1 MQYDVI
7 IIGSGF
13 GGLACA
19 QLLSQAGLHVLL
31 LERHQYLGGCMQSF
45 RRGAFSYDTGFH
57 YVGGLAEGQPLHAAF
72 RRLGLMKL
80 PWQRL
85 DADGF
90 DLVTIGDDTFAFA
103 EGYEQFA
110 ETLASAFP
118 DERHALHQYAEM
130 LRKMPSV
137 EEIGGVNAYDYLSK
151 LFGNPL
157 LVNILSGTSLK
168 MELRSDTLPLFTFAH
183 SNSSYIQ
190 SSWRLR
196 GDGNLIVDEMA
207 KNIRQNGGDIICRA
221 EVEEL
226 IEEDGR
232 ITAVKCANGECYTGT
247 TFISDVHPQQTFDW
261 LKTTKV
267 VKKVFRRRLQM
278 LENTFGMFTVSLL
291 LKPET
296 LPYFN
301 HNKYVYRKA
310 NVWSF
315 YEEEDEV
322 GGVMVSC
329 RVPEQG
335 NMAEQIDL
343 LTPMPW
349 NRCKQWQDTSVGRR
363 GEAYEQLK
371 EKLANECVALAE
383 TVIPGLSD
391 MVSQRYTSTPLTWR
405 DYTSTPEGSAYG
417 VRKDCH
423 NWPVTMLSTRTPLP
437 NLLLTGQ
444 NLMLHGLEGVTM
456 TALQTC
462 SDIIGADHIQ
472 GMMKE

>member
-1 MQYDVI
+1 
-7 IIGSGF
+7 
-13 GGLACA
+13 
-19 QLLSQAGLHVLL
+19 
-31 LERHQYLGGCMQSF
+31 
-45 RRGAFSYDTGFH
+45 
-57 YVGGLAEGQPLHAAF
+57 
-72 RRLGLMKL
+72 MKL

-301 HNKYVYRKA
+301 HNKYIFRKA
-310 NVWSF
+310 NVWTF
-315 YEEEDEV
+315 AEDAAGV
-322 GGVMVSC
+322 GGVMVSA
-329 RVPEQG
+329 RVPEDG
-335 NMAEQIDL
+335 SAFVRQIDL
-343 LTPMPW
+343 LTPLPW
-349 NRCKQWQDTSVGRR
+349 ALCQPWENTTIGRR
-363 GEAYEQLK
+363 GQIYELQK
-371 EKLANECVALAE
+371 ERMADECIHLAE
-383 TVIPGLSD
+383 CVIPGLGG
-391 MVSQRYTSTPLTWR
+391 MVIKRYTSTPLTWR
-405 DYTSTPEGSAYG
+405 DYTLSPCGSAFG
-417 VRKDCH
+417 VRKDCRQ
-423 NWPVTMLSTRTPLP
+423 PLMTMLSPRTPVP

-444 NLMLHGLEGVTM
+444 SLALHGLEGVTK
-456 TALQTC
+456 TAFNTLETIKQTT
-462 SDIIGADHIQ
+462 I
-472 GMMKE
+472 